1 MRIPFLALILTCTA
15 PAALANDTSAE
26 LATGGLVF
34 VANDDI
40 EMRSEKLFISARQVR
55 VTYEFFNKSDHD
67 VTITVAFPL
76 PEIRV
81 ANQDENIAIPTQD
94 PVNIFGF
101 ATTVDGRPVKTEI
114 EQHVTAKGVDR
125 TQYLRGLGIPLPP
138 YLEATSKAVD
148 ALPKAKWNEFIS
160 FGLGEIDEYD
170 VGKGMEKHLA
180 PRWGLATTYYWKQT
194 FPAKKQTVIVHQ
206 YKPSVGGS
214 VQTSL
219 GSPQSA
225 SQPWYGEYVKKYC
238 IDRELMSAVQNVRRA
253 SKSEFGA
260 PMGEQRIDY
269 ILKTGANWSGPI
281 ASFELTVDK
290 GAPDSLVSFCG
301 KGARKISP
309 IQFQW
314 QQSNFKPD
322 GNLSVLILNK
332 MPK

>member
-1 MRIPFLALILTCTA
+1 MRIPLLAFVLICAA

-26 LATGGLVF
+26 LASGGLVF
-34 VANDDI
+34 VANADI
-40 EMRSEKLFISARQVR
+40 EMRSEKLFISAKQVR
-55 VTYEFFNKSDHD
+55 VTYEFFNKADHD
-67 VTITVAFPL
+67 VTVTVAFPL

-81 ANQDENIAIPTQD
+81 ANQDENIAVPTQD

-101 ATTVDGRPVKTEI
+101 ATTVDGQPVKTEI
-114 EQHVTAKGVDR
+114 EQHVTQKGVDR
-125 TQYLRGLGIPLPP
+125 TRYLRGLGIPLPP

-148 ALPKAKWNEFIS
+148 ALPKNKWNEFIS

-170 VGKGMEKHLA
+170 AGKGMEKHLA

-194 FPAKKQTVIVHQ
+194 FPAKKTTVIVHQ

-225 SQPWYGEYVKKYC
+225 KEAWYRDYVKKYC
-238 IDRELMSAVQNVRRA
+238 IDSQLTSAIDNLRRA

-260 PMGEQRIDY
+260 PLNEQRIDY

-290 GAPDSLVSFCG
+290 GAPDSLLSVCG
-301 KGARKISP
+301 QGLKKISP
-309 IQFQW
+309 TQFQL
-314 QQSNFKPD
+314 QRSNFKPD